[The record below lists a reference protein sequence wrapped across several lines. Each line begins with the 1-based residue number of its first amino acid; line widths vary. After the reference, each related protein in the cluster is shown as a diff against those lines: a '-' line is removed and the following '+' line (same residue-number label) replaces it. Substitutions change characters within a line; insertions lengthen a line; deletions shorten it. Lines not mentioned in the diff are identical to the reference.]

1 MSFPYGQTVTVVK
14 RTVSG
19 QDSYGN
25 DTYTETKTDIYP
37 CVVQTSGSV
46 ETVQFTDQVSD
57 SLTMFLPYGTD
68 ITAIDAVEYLGIRYE
83 MQGDPSVWQSPFSG
97 RTSPIQISVQR
108 ITGVS
113 V

>member
-19 QDSYGN
+19 QDSLGN
-25 DTYTETKTDIYP
+25 DTYTETTFDVTP
-37 CVVQTSGSV
+37 CVVQSSGSV

-57 SLTMFLPYGTD
+57 DITVFLPYGTD
-68 ITAIDAVEYLGIRYE
+68 LQAIYAIQWNGLRYE
-83 MQGDPSVWQSPFSG
+83 VQGNPQMWQSPFSG
-97 RTSPIQISVQR
+97 HTSPIQIRATR